1 MIKEIKYFYD
11 LYQIKLSLNFK
22 TNYSILIDDI
32 YYNKISTEK
41 IKILKEKKNKFNI
54 FLIPSNDNT
63 TFSYISE
70 LNKKIKRIFN

>member
-54 FLIPSNDNT
+54 FFNS
-63 TFSYISE
+63 
-70 LNKKIKRIFN
+70 IKW

>member
-1 MIKEIKYFYD
+1 MTKEIKCLYD
-11 LYQIKLSLNFK
+11 FYQIKLSLNFE

-54 FLIPSNDNT
+54 FFNS
-63 TFSYISE
+63 
-70 LNKKIKRIFN
+70 IK

>member
-63 TFSYISE
+63 TFSYISQ

>member
-11 LYQIKLSLNFK
+11 LYQIKLSLNFE

-54 FLIPSNDNT
+54 FFNS
-63 TFSYISE
+63 
-70 LNKKIKRIFN
+70 IK

>member
-54 FLIPSNDNT
+54 FFNS
-63 TFSYISE
+63 
-70 LNKKIKRIFN
+70 IK

>member
-41 IKILKEKKNKFNI
+41 IKILKEKKTN
-54 FLIPSNDNT
+54 S
-63 TFSYISE
+63 TF
-70 LNKKIKRIFN
+70 